1 MTDYNAAN
9 IQVLEGL
16 DAVKKRPG
24 MYIGTT
30 GILGMH
36 HLVYEISDNA
46 IDESLAGHC
55 NNIKITIESNDTMII
70 EDDGRGIPAGI
81 HPKYNKSAIEVVF
94 TVLHAGGKF
103 DKDVYKVSGGLHG
116 VGASVVNALSRNL
129 EVWVKQNGKLHYQK
143 FENGKKVE
151 DVKEIGEAS
160 GQGTKVKFSVNFDIM
175 EKNSFSY
182 EILAKRYR
190 ELAYLNKGLK
200 ILLEDKRTE
209 EKEEFHYEGGLVEF
223 VEHLNDSKI
232 LLHKTI
238 YFEKEKNGTS
248 VEIALAYNDSYS
260 ENVLSY
266 VNNINTIEGGTHLIG
281 FRFALLRSVNKFIKV
296 QKLNKDERVT
306 SDDIK
311 EGLTAIV
318 SAKVMEPQ
326 FEGQTKS
333 KLGNSEVKGI
343 VEGIVSEKL
352 DLFFEENPNV
362 GKNIVQK
369 ILMAAKA
376 REAAKKAREL
386 TRRKTVLES
395 NSLPGKLSDCTIK
408 DPTKA
413 EIFIV
418 EGDSAGG
425 SAKLGRDRYFQAILP
440 LRGKILNVEKVR
452 LAKMLNNEVLKT
464 LILALGCGIGDDF
477 NLDKLRYH
485 KLVIMTDA
493 DVDGSHI
500 KVLLLTFLFRYMK
513 PLLENG
519 YIYSAKPP
527 LYKIWKGKK
536 IVYAYNDEEKEAII
550 KKEFDSQSGINMQ
563 RYKGLGEM
571 TPNQLWE
578 TTMDSKVRIMDK
590 INLFDGAEAD
600 RTFSIL
606 MGDQVEPR
614 RNFIDKNAKY
624 VKELDI

>member
-1 MTDYNAAN
+1 MGIGEFFKNN
-9 IQVLEGL
+9 
-16 DAVKKRPG
+16 KK
-24 MYIGTT
+24 IF
-30 GILGMH
+30 I
-36 HLVYEISDNA
+36 
-46 IDESLAGHC
+46 
-55 NNIKITIESNDTMII
+55 
-70 EDDGRGIPAGI
+70 
-81 HPKYNKSAIEVVF
+81 
-94 TVLHAGGKF
+94 
-103 DKDVYKVSGGLHG
+103 
-116 VGASVVNALSRNL
+116 NAL
-129 EVWVKQNGKLHYQK
+129 
-143 FENGKKVE
+143 
-151 DVKEIGEAS
+151 
-160 GQGTKVKFSVNFDIM
+160 
-175 EKNSFSY
+175 
-182 EILAKRYR
+182 LATYNVINYDTIFKDTTVYNYDTLAARLR